1 MRVQVTELL
10 EKVDENVIQ
19 ATDSAAAMVASVRA
33 FASHTKSVHSSVQ
46 MWVDFFQAF
55 EEQEKRRLHDVAQ
68 MAAEQAEDARREPIT
83 AESVVSPRPCG
94 SPIVTCGSP
103 EASSGKDVGLKRR
116 RCTPEHTPEF
126 SSPPRSVHAKL
137 TTHSRTGGT
146 HSPVPSPKLGGAV
159 RVGSLQFQDQ
169 AASNAGLSSTWSAGD
184 QSLNDSMHTPELS
197 SPTATVTITAS
208 AKKSMTRAIAP
219 ASSRAATSAP
229 LSDEILANLP
239 PIFRAGDG
247 AKQMQGVYATVMR
260 HDTKGITQAE
270 VAAAL
275 SFDLPRIRFLLD
287 TLVAKKLLRLVD
299 GLDDVSASTD
309 VEIAEARYHVVRTAA
324 KENIQQW

>member
-1 MRVQVTELL
+1 MQVTELL
-10 EKVDENVIQ
+10 EKVDENVMK

-33 FASHTKSVHSSVQ
+33 FASHTQSVHSSVQ

-68 MAAEQAEDARREPIT
+68 VAAEQAEEARREPIT

-126 SSPPRSVHAKL
+126 SSPPRSIHAKL

-169 AASNAGLSSTWSAGD
+169 AASNAGLTGTWSAAD
-184 QSLNDSMHTPELS
+184 QSLNDSMQTPELS

-219 ASSRAATSAP
+219 ASSRGATSAP
-229 LSDEILANLP
+229 LSDDILQNLP

>member
-1 MRVQVTELL
+1 MQVTELL
-10 EKVDENVIQ
+10 EKVDENVKQ

-68 MAAEQAEDARREPIT
+68 VAAEQAEEARREPIT
-83 AESVVSPRPCG
+83 AESVVSPRPCR
-94 SPIVTCGSP
+94 SPMVPYHSQ
-103 EASSGKDVGLKRR
+103 EASSGEDVGLKRR

-137 TTHSRTGGT
+137 TTHSRTGGM
-146 HSPVPSPKLGGAV
+146 HSPVPSPKRGGAV

-169 AASNAGLSSTWSAGD
+169 AASNTDTGLTSTWSAGD
-184 QSLNDSMHTPELS
+184 QSLNDSMLTPELS

-219 ASSRAATSAP
+219 PSSCGATSAP

-309 VEIAEARYHVVRTAA
+309 VEIAEARYHVVHTAA

>member
-68 MAAEQAEDARREPIT
+68 VAAEQAEEARREPIT

-169 AASNAGLSSTWSAGD
+169 AASNAGLTSTWSAGD
-184 QSLNDSMHTPELS
+184 QSLNDSMLTPELS

-219 ASSRAATSAP
+219 PSSCGATSAP

-309 VEIAEARYHVVRTAA
+309 VEIAEARYHVVHTAA